1 MVFVIS
7 LILGYNEAVSIP
19 PSTGHH
25 PTAIMSFRRLL
36 TKSFVVS
43 SIGFCTSSAIAQE
56 KWTDN
61 TGTRTIEADYV
72 KLEGVQLTLK
82 RADGKELTL
91 PLSKLDDSSRLKARA
106 IARGGKNPAV
116 AVTAS
121 ETETQS
127 KDSIPV
133 VEFPANATAQEF
145 MAIVIAQLE
154 KNNYVVSWDSLPK
167 SQQNDIQKIVRQ
179 ISTRLESKTLDDVRG
194 FKANLLR
201 VLKEKKNLLL
211 SSKELAI
218 DPAMK
223 PKVVELW
230 DPLLE
235 LLNTMLSDDL
245 LSADKLKTL
254 NARQFL
260 TGLSTDLAPKLQ
272 ALGPKLDAIMKAA
285 PNQRGPIPDL
295 SDPMKQQMDLLRS
308 LKFQQ
313 TTDDEADA
321 LGRDPTGKP
330 MRTKY
335 VKVEGKWV
343 EKSSWDAWV
352 ASKDQVV
359 SVIEQLDPKEISV
372 NVKRALAA
380 VSFPLGILDAAETQQ
395 DVDDILRDTKSTL
408 GSQLPIPG
416 LGPGGMGPGGQ
427 MGSPFGGA
435 GYPGDGGNVN
445 SGGEVNSGGAPGR

>member
-1 MVFVIS
+1 
-7 LILGYNEAVSIP
+7 
-19 PSTGHH
+19 
-25 PTAIMSFRRLL
+25 MSFRRLL
-36 TKSFVVS
+36 TKSFIAS
-43 SIGFCTSSAIAQE
+43 AIGFCATNAIAQE

-61 TGTRTIEADYV
+61 TGTRTIEADFV

-82 RADGKELTL
+82 RTDGKELTL

-106 IARGGKNPAV
+106 IARGGKNSAGT
-116 AVTAS
+116 VTAS

-127 KDSIPV
+127 TDSIPV

-167 SQQNDIQKIVRQ
+167 SQQNDIQKIVRL
-179 ISTRLESKTLDDVRG
+179 ISSKLEPKTLDDVRG
-194 FKANLLR
+194 FKANLIR
-201 VLKEKKNLLL
+201 VLKGKKNLLL

-235 LLNTMLSDDL
+235 LVDTLLSDDL

-260 TGLSTDLAPKLQ
+260 TGLSTNLAPKLQ
-272 ALGPKLDAIMKAA
+272 ALGPKLDAIVKAA

-321 LGRDPTGKP
+321 WRRDPTGKP
-330 MRTKY
+330 MRTKYKY

-380 VSFPLGILDAAETQQ
+380 ASFPLGILDAAETQQ
-395 DVDDILRDTKSTL
+395 DVDDILRDTKTTL

-416 LGPGGMGPGGQ
+416 MGGTGPGGA
-427 MGSPFGGA
+427 MGSPFGGG
-435 GYPGDGGNVN
+435 GYPGDGGDIN
-445 SGGEVNSGGAPGR
+445 SGGEVNSGGAQSR